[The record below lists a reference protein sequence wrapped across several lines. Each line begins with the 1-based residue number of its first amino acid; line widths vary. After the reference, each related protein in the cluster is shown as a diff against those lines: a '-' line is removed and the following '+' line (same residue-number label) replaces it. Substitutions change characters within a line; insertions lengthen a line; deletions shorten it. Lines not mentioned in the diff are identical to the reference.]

1 MRKFN
6 KQTIYNSNGSF
17 VMSDTQKHNVK
28 VGGYVWNACFL
39 ILFAAKVF
47 GFATYSWWVVFSP
60 YLILLGLVL
69 FILIIWF
76 IMALAVFASSGNR

>member
-17 VMSDTQKHNVK
+17 VMNDTQKHNVK

-60 YLILLGLVL
+60 YLILLGFIL
-69 FILIIWF
+69 FILIIWA
-76 IMALAVFASSGNR
+76 IMALVVVASSGNR

>member
-60 YLILLGLVL
+60 YLILLGLCLILL
-69 FILIIWF
+69 FFAFIALIVG
-76 IMALAVFASSGNR
+76 LANK

>member
-47 GFATYSWWVVFSP
+47 GFATYSW
-60 YLILLGLVL
+60 
-69 FILIIWF
+69 
-76 IMALAVFASSGNR
+76 